1 MRMYSVTSTIEFMG
15 NIIFWI
21 VVGLFGI
28 WVLSKFFMNIKTL
41 REEG

>member
-1 MRMYSVTSTIEFMG
+1 VPTGISSAIETGG
-15 NIIFWI
+15 NIIFWV
-21 VVGLFGI
+21 VVGFFGF